1 MVNKKEDHPENMSF
15 GKSVTTLLSGSTL
28 GMAIGFFAQL
38 LLIHFYLD
46 ADFGIFATF
55 QAFVMLLSVVVSLRF
70 EDAIALPKNLQ
81 GATNVLILSLFTNL
95 TFCIILQVIFYF
107 FAAPISFYLKT
118 TSLQEWFW
126 LVPVTTFLSN
136 TVRVLELYLTRIRSF
151 RQISLSRI
159 VWNIGTSSGQL
170 IGGILQMGTMGL
182 MGGAL
187 VGRIFSLINL
197 SLSVFFP
204 NRSLIWNA
212 FEPKY
217 LVHALRRYQRFA
229 FFAMP
234 AALLNALPTQ
244 LIILGL
250 AYFFGEATVGVYDRG
265 YRYLV
270 IPAGLIGNAISSVY
284 LAKASEALHHNGLD
298 AVTEFTYRRMLW
310 IMAFPTLAVML
321 AGPELY
327 AFILQNPHWAI
338 SGQYAQWIAPW
349 LLFITISSSLTPI
362 FDLLQRQRLDLLF
375 SLGAFACQMLVL
387 WFFGTLG
394 NPLWAVAAIS
404 ISGIFLRL
412 IQLGILF
419 YLAQTPVQY
428 LFSDWIPILFS
439 AIPGLILINLSLY
452 LPIWGNVF
460 WGFIVGLLFFG
471 VGFYIYNQKRKPSN
485 SY

>member
-1 MVNKKEDHPENMSF
+1 MVNKKAEHPENLSF
-15 GKSVTTLLSGSTL
+15 GRSVTTLLSGSTF

-38 LLIHFYLD
+38 LLIHFYQD

-55 QAFVMLLSVVVSLRF
+55 QALAMLFSVIVSLRF
-70 EDAIALPKNLQ
+70 EDAIALPKNIQ
-81 GATNVLILSLFTNL
+81 GATNVMILSIL
-95 TFCIILQVIFYF
+95 TSLAFCTILQIIFYF
-107 FAAPISFYLKT
+107 FSALISFYFRT
-118 TSLQEWFW
+118 PPLQEWLW
-126 LVPVTTFLSN
+126 LVPLTTFLSN

-159 VWNIGTSSGQL
+159 IWNLGTSSGQL
-170 IGGILQMGTMGL
+170 IGGILRMGTPGL
-182 MGGAL
+182 IGGAL
-187 VGRIFSLINL
+187 AGRAFSLINL
-197 SLSVFFP
+197 SLNAFFL
-204 NRSLIWNA
+204 NRSLISRA
-212 FEPKY
+212 FQPKY

-250 AYFFGEATVGVYDRG
+250 AYFFDEAIVGVYDRG

-284 LAKASEALHHNGLD
+284 LAKASEALHRNGLN

-321 AGPELY
+321 AGPQLY
-327 AFILQNPHWAI
+327 AFVLQNPHWAI

-362 FDLLQRQRLDLLF
+362 FDLLQRQRLDLFF
-375 SLGAFACQMLVL
+375 SLSAFVFQVLVL

-412 IQLGILF
+412 IQLIILF
-419 YLAQTPVQY
+419 RLAETSLQC
-428 LFSDWIPILFS
+428 LFADWIPILLS
-439 AIPGLILINLSLY
+439 AIPGLVVIHLSLY
-452 LPIWGNVF
+452 LPLWGNVF
-460 WGFIVGLLFFG
+460 WGFIMGFLFFG
-471 VGFYIYNQKRKPSN
+471 IGFYLYHKKYTSTIL
-485 SY
+485 